1 VKTLHEAKRN
11 KNSLNHLQAE
21 TRHDDTLLLR
31 YLAAQMDAGAVADA
45 TRTALFLAQK
55 TLPADVQ
62 SDDTFTKEIIATM
75 ESKRK
80 GSSEPIQ
87 RLIKTH
93 LDKQQDDARREQ
105 QPEISAFVRE
115 SLSRARAETDS
126 SKRASEILA
135 IISVPGWT
143 AALKPDEQQNLWD
156 ECLTLSR
163 SNPDTQSR
171 IDFLLQFGRLAIP
184 HKKRDIAE
192 KILAE
197 VTLLTSVAKD
207 ADDPKQWSVLNGL
220 LSLRE
225 ALGEDVAS
233 ERGKIEEK
241 ITAWASKAERDRIAK
256 AIEAQ
261 DLSELLATTGGSGVD
276 PLP

>member
-1 VKTLHEAKRN
+1 LITLLQEARVAERGLTAPAEKAVALLARGKAEIAVGQTSSARITLQRGVKTLHEAKRN

-143 AALKPDEQQNLWD
+143 AALKPDEQQNLWMSV
-156 ECLTLSR
+156 SR
-163 SNPDTQSR
+163 CHGRTQIRRAASTFCFSSVDLQSR
-171 IDFLLQFGRLAIP
+171 IR
-184 HKKRDIAE
+184 
-192 KILAE
+192 
-197 VTLLTSVAKD
+197 
-207 ADDPKQWSVLNGL
+207 
-220 LSLRE
+220 
-225 ALGEDVAS
+225 S
-233 ERGKIEEK
+233 E
-241 ITAWASKAERDRIAK
+241 T
-256 AIEAQ
+256 
-261 DLSELLATTGGSGVD
+261 
-276 PLP
+276 